1 MNIKLEFQPHQPAK
15 KVDSHL
21 KSALKIKDQ
30 AHQCS
35 LQWFGEILNRKL
47 YLELGFSSINQ
58 YARQELGFGNS
69 KIGDYIKLT
78 RKLEKLPNL
87 KDALSKGELGYTK
100 GRLLVDVADENTE
113 EEWLKFGL
121 ENSRRKV
128 EEGVKRAKQ
137 GEKDAAAR
145 QPSFLPE
152 VKRKTPAAVVPVRV
166 NLEMTPT
173 QFARYEKAWEQIRK
187 QGHASSEKVEAL
199 LEIMESFLENSS
211 QNVSPRE
218 KGFPNS
224 RPPAQIHIHH
234 CPECESST
242 VQTSHGELE
251 IGKAEFERY
260 QCDCRTVAP
269 GGRNTTSIPPAIR
282 VQILAKARHKCQTPG
297 CNHTRFL
304 EIHHL
309 IPRSKG
315 GKNNISNLRVFCS
328 TCHSR
333 IHAHGSNLMVKSP
346 RAIYTHNRAIEQL
359 DFHTPTL
366 ATRAD

>member
-1 MNIKLEFQPHQPAK
+1 MNIKLEFQPHQTAK

-47 YLELGFSSINQ
+47 YVELGFSSINQ

-87 KDALSKGELGYTK
+87 KDALSKGEIGYTK
-100 GRLLVDVADENTE
+100 GRLLVDVADESTE
-113 EEWLKFGL
+113 NEWLKFGL
-121 ENSRRKV
+121 ENPRREV
-128 EEGVKRAKQ
+128 EEVVKRAKQ
-137 GEKDAAAR
+137 KEKDAAAR

-166 NLEMTPT
+166 SLEMTPT

-187 QGHASSEKVEAL
+187 QGNASSEKVEAL
-199 LEIMESFLENSS
+199 LEIMESFLEDNS
-211 QNVSPRE
+211 QNISPRE
-218 KGFPNS
+218 KDLHHS

-251 IGKAEFERY
+251 IGKSEFGRY
-260 QCDCRTVAP
+260 QCDCRTVTQ
-269 GGRNTTSIPPAIR
+269 GGRNKTSIPPAIR
-282 VQILAKARHKCQTPG
+282 VKVLAKARHKCETPG
-297 CNHTRFL
+297 CDHTRFL

-309 IPRSKG
+309 VPRSKG
-315 GKNNISNLRVFCS
+315 GTNDPANLTVRCS
-328 TCHSR
+328 ACHAR
-333 IHAHGSNLMVKSP
+333 IHAHQSCLMVKSP
-346 RAIYTHNRAIEQL
+346 GAIYSWNGAIERDPFL
-359 DFHTPTL
+359 RL
-366 ATRAD
+366 ATA